1 MKNSAEDPPS
11 HKATANRAPDY
22 SRRLSKDL
30 KLTRFPNSLAATLRG
45 FTFYLADP
53 TRSLGCS
60 ARCLGN
66 SCAEDSA
73 RYSWRLIQTPYSFT
87 L

>member
-1 MKNSAEDPPS
+1 MKNSAKDPPS

-53 TRSLGCS
+53 TRSLAVVPAVLETAALRTAHATAGV
-60 ARCLGN
+60 
-66 SCAEDSA
+66 
-73 RYSWRLIQTPYSFT
+73 
-87 L
+87 